1 MRCGDSIGN
10 RPRLTLTLPTVHLS
24 DSTARTSQ
32 VIAGG
37 PRASLAQEAA
47 GEPARAERPTRAY
60 NGATELAG
68 GARRVAAS
76 VGGRWAGPGWG
87 VGDSR
92 RPGGEQET
100 RGRRTDTSSDAVTE
114 GGGW

>member
-68 GARRVAAS
+68 GAGRITARVAGAEGPA
-76 VGGRWAGPGWG
+76 VAGMWAVPADPEANRRRGLG
-87 VGDSR
+87 VLNAG
-92 RPGGEQET
+92 
-100 RGRRTDTSSDAVTE
+100 
-114 GGGW
+114 